1 MLGIKACPPFD
12 EGSLLR
18 VSESLIPASCVLI
31 RIPVARSSRD
41 CFPTLSGLLARCGEF
56 PPLTRNGLPRRSV
69 PGVTTY
75 AGSAQMTD
83 TQGSAGYID
92 LVVMGEIGEPLK
104 DAEQV
109 LVPEAAQDL
118 QIAGAALRAEPGEP
132 VATLCAFGNLSGV
145 STDLARREACQRPSP
160 DVSAD
165 QHRQPGRYRS
175 RRRSPRRIA
184 RTAPQYLRRSPPPSI
199 SWLIAFPVRI

>member
-12 EGSLLR
+12 EVSLLR

-75 AGSAQMTD
+75 VGSAQMTD

-92 LVVMGEIGEPLK
+92 LVVMGEIGEPLE
-104 DAEQV
+104 DAE
-109 LVPEAAQDL
+109 
-118 QIAGAALRAEPGEP
+118 
-132 VATLCAFGNLSGV
+132 T
-145 STDLARREACQRPSP
+145 SP
-160 DVSAD
+160 
-165 QHRQPGRYRS
+165 RS
-175 RRRSPRRIA
+175 RGRAGSSNCRRGTAS
-184 RTAPQYLRRSPPPSI
+184 RT
-199 SWLIAFPVRI
+199 W

>member
-1 MLGIKACPPFD
+1 VPAFRRGVSTSCIGVVDTRILRFD
-12 EGSLLR
+12 SDTSREVVPRLLPD
-18 VSESLIPASCVLI
+18 VI
-31 RIPVARSSRD
+31 RLPR
-41 CFPTLSGLLARCGEF
+41 PMGEF

-75 AGSAQMTD
+75 VGSAQMTD

-92 LVVMGEIGEPLK
+92 LVVMGEIGEPLE

-118 QIAGAALRAEPGEP
+118 QIAGAALRAEPGEL

-165 QHRQPGRYRS
+165 QHRQPGRDRS

-184 RTAPQYLRRSPPPSI
+184 RTAPQYLRRSAPRR
-199 SWLIAFPVRI
+199 FRG